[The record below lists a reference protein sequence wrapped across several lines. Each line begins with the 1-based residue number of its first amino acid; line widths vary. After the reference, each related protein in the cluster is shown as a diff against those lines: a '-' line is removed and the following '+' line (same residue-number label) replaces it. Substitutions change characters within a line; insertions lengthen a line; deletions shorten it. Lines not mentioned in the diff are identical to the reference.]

1 MNNLAWFKSSY
12 SDNTGGECVEIAV
25 ASAIHIR
32 DSKTPA
38 VPHVTVSP
46 TAWTTF
52 LGSMPRQVCARHD
65 RPVVA
70 P

>member
-1 MNNLAWFKSSY
+1 VNNLTWFRSSY
-12 SDNTGGECVEIAV
+12 SDNTGGECVEVAV
-25 ASAIHIR
+25 ASAIRIR

-38 VPHVTVSP
+38 GPHVTVSP
-46 TAWTTF
+46 AAWTTF
-52 LGSMPRQVCARHD
+52 LGSMPGQVGAGRD